1 MQNGY
6 FRLVN
11 DFSGYGI
18 ALYQPKDFGEE
29 IRADEVWKYLDGL
42 KINYDKKRL
51 EAQISFAIGTPIFFA

>member
-11 DFSGYGI
+11 DFTGYGI

-42 KINYDKKRL
+42 KIN
-51 EAQISFAIGTPIFFA
+51 